1 MTSACVLNDNVAAL
15 QNQLLIEKIENSKLA
30 KEVDE
35 ANVAL
40 SDAEG
45 ILRELEEEKSH
56 LEEEISNRKSL
67 VTELNQEKALLFHD
81 NETKAATLDEE
92 ILQKD
97 KVKTYAMELNKEM
110 ADLQFQLMNIRD
122 AKELLEDENE
132 VLKSDLN
139 PKVKEAKEELEKVE
153 GKCKERIK
161 ALKEQNL

>member
-1 MTSACVLNDNVAAL
+1 VLNDNVAAL

-56 LEEEISNRKSL
+56 LEEEISKRKSL